1 MADEE
6 YVKVTKDM
14 AYNLDKGR
22 FFSGT
27 AFWKVQNR
35 VKAVANILQFQQ
47 KMQEK
52 RLETESKLTDEVSK
66 LDSNLKTVLE
76 TRAGIEAVLDGSADH
91 ETRMSVTGSKY
102 FKVLKARHG
111 TMGALY
117 ILKER
122 TLEGEKKSIKF
133 GKELYQ
139 QRAQGIKDQ
148 LKKIDNL
155 EEEKAIIHLLYK
167 DADEQAKATIKLR
180 DQLAAASKGMLITKK
195 NVKDMTNEQLT

>member
-1 MADEE
+1 MGDE

-14 AYNLDKGR
+14 AYNIDKVSESLQQIGKLQTGVLAGFVDITKTSSATGQAWIAVGR

-27 AFWKVQNR
+27 AFWKVQNKI
-35 VKAVANILQFQQ
+35 KAVANILQFQQ
-47 KMQEK
+47 KIQEK
-52 RLETESKLTDEVSK
+52 RLATESKLTDEVAR
-66 LDSNLKTVLE
+66 LDGNLKTVLE
-76 TRAGIEAVLDGSADH
+76 TRAGIESILEGEADH
-91 ETRMSVTGSKY
+91 ETKMSLMGSKY

-117 ILKER
+117 KLKER

-155 EEEKAIIHLLYK
+155 EEERL
-167 DADEQAKATIKLR
+167 
-180 DQLAAASKGMLITKK
+180 
-195 NVKDMTNEQLT
+195 